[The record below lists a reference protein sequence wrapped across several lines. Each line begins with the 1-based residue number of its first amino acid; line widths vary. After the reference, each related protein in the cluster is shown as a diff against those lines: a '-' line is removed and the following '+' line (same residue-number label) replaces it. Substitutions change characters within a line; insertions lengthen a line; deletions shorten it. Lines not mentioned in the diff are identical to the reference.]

1 MGSAKPGSMVFT
13 KIIILLIK
21 KAKET
26 SRNVDICQKTRSKV
40 DVQTS

>member
-13 KIIILLIK
+13 KIILLIE
-21 KAKET
+21 KARET

-40 DVQTS
+40 EVQTS

>member
-1 MGSAKPGSMVFT
+1 MGSARPGSMVFT
-13 KIIILLIK
+13 KIILLIK
-21 KAKET
+21 KARET